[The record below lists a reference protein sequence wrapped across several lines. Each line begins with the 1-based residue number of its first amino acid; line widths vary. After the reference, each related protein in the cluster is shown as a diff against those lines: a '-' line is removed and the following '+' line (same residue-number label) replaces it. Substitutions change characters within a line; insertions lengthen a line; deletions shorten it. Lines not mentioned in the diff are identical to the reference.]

1 MKTSTRLFG
10 IIVAAVVGAL
20 LISCIALATMKNLM
34 MDERRAQ
41 LTHTL
46 HLSHNMIDSHYKRF
60 KAGEF
65 TEKEAQERAKAALGG
80 LHDGDDYV
88 FLRSSDGVMLVHPVA
103 ARVGKIDKGSK
114 TADGRNSPEAY
125 NDLLSKGPMGILT
138 IFTKRP
144 GGTEDLPKLAGVMK
158 FEPWGWIIGTGFYI
172 DDIDTTFWGSGKLL
186 LAICAALAL
195 VIGVLGWR
203 MAKSVIGELG
213 GEPAYAA
220 RMAQALA
227 SGDLTQKIETRGRD
241 DSLTGSLRQMQQ
253 GLTRMVQEMHAA
265 SGHLDQ
271 ASTGLVQEM
280 DGVRQRAHQAADS
293 TTSTAAAIQEMTSS
307 IALVSQSAG
316 EAEANSRRATALAGD
331 GEALVTDATSGI
343 RRIEADLAQAAA
355 AVTGLVT
362 RAADISSVATVIKEI
377 ADQTNL
383 LALNAAIEA
392 ARAGEQGRGFA
403 VVADEVRKLAERTA
417 AATSRITQMTT
428 EVRHDVDAA
437 VAGMQAIRPQM
448 VQGVELTERT
458 GRALADIRSGA
469 HDTLNKIS
477 EVALASAE
485 QASASS
491 AIAANVESIT
501 AMISAS
507 STAAEAADSAVK
519 HIRGLA
525 DSLRESV
532 ARFKV

>member
-1 MKTSTRLFG
+1 VKTSTRLFG
-10 IIVAAVVGAL
+10 IIITAVIGAL
-20 LISCIALATMKNLM
+20 LISIIALVTMKNLM
-34 MDERRAQ
+34 MEERRAQ
-41 LTHTL
+41 LDHTL
-46 HLSHNMIDSHYKRF
+46 RLSHALIDSYYKRF
-60 KAGEF
+60 KAGEL

-80 LHDGDDYV
+80 LHSGDDYI
-88 FLRSSDGVMLVHPVA
+88 FLRSTDGIMLVHPVPD
-103 ARVGKIDKGSK
+103 RVGKVDKGSR
-114 TADGRNSPEAY
+114 TADGRTSPEAY
-125 NDLLSKGPMGILT
+125 KELLAKSNSATLL

-158 FEPWGWIIGTGFYI
+158 FEAWNWIIGTGFYV
-172 DDIDTTFWGSGKLL
+172 DDIDATFWNASKLL
-186 LAICAALAL
+186 LAVCAALAV

-203 MAKSVIGELG
+203 LAKSVIGELG
-213 GEPAYAA
+213 GEPAYAS
-220 RMAQALA
+220 RMARALA

-241 DSLTGSLRQMQQ
+241 DSLIGSLRQMQA

-265 SGHLDQ
+265 SAHLDA
-271 ASTGLVQEM
+271 ASTGLVEEM

-331 GEALVTDATSGI
+331 GEALVTDATNGI
-343 RRIEADLAQAAA
+343 RRIEADLIVATG

-392 ARAGEQGRGFA
+392 ARAGEHGRGFA
-403 VVADEVRKLAERTA
+403 VVADEVRKLAERTGT
-417 AATSRITQMTT
+417 ATNRITQMTM
-428 EVRHDVDAA
+428 EVRTDVDAA

-458 GRALADIRSGA
+458 GKALADIRSGA
-469 HDTLNKIS
+469 ADTLNKIS

-519 HIRGLA
+519 RIRGLA

-532 ARFKV
+532 AQFKV

>member
-10 IIVAAVVGAL
+10 IIGAAVVGAL
-20 LISCIALATMKNLM
+20 LISYIALATMKTLM

-46 HLSHNMIDSHYKRF
+46 RLTHNMIDGFYKRF
-60 KAGEF
+60 KAGEI
-65 TEKEAQERAKAALGG
+65 TEKEAQARAMAALGG
-80 LHDGDDYV
+80 LADGDDYV

-103 ARVGKIDKGSK
+103 ARIGKVDKGSK
-114 TADGRNSPEAY
+114 TSDGRNSPEVY
-125 NDLLSKGPMGILT
+125 NELLSKGPMGILT
-138 IFTKRP
+138 IYTKRP

-158 FEPWGWIIGTGFYI
+158 FEPWSWIIGSGFYI
-172 DDIDTTFWGSGKLL
+172 DDLDASYWNSSKLL
-186 LAICAALAL
+186 LAVCGALAL
-195 VIGVLGWR
+195 VIGVLGVR
-203 MAKSVIGELG
+203 LARSVIGELG

-227 SGDLTQKIETRGRD
+227 SGDLTQTIETRGRD
-241 DSLTGSLRQMQQ
+241 DSLTGSLRQMQRS
-253 GLTRMVQEMHAA
+253 LKNMVQEMHAA
-265 SGHLDQ
+265 SAHLDE

-293 TTSTAAAIQEMTSS
+293 TTATASAIQEMTSS

-316 EAEANSRRATALAGD
+316 EAEANSRHATALAAD
-331 GEALVTDATSGI
+331 GEALVTDATNGI
-343 RRIEADLAQAAA
+343 RRIETDLAQATES
-355 AVTGLVT
+355 VTGLVT
-362 RAADISSVATVIKEI
+362 RAADISSVAIVIREI
-377 ADQTNL
+377 AQQTNL

-428 EVRHDVDAA
+428 EVRTDVDAA

-448 VQGVELTERT
+448 IQGVELTERT
-458 GRALADIRSGA
+458 GKALADIRSGA
-469 HDTLNKIS
+469 RDTLGKIS

-485 QASASS
+485 QAAASS

-519 HIRGLA
+519 RIRGLA
-525 DSLRESV
+525 GSLRESV
-532 ARFKV
+532 VRFKV